1 MPELPTAR
9 PRRPLHL
16 LGSAWSRA
24 RLETKLLVIGL
35 ILLVLLT
42 ALVLGLRPDR
52 STLIALY
59 APLFGALYATT
70 LRSFRFDWGTVVILL
85 GAYGLYLAYLGYTS
99 YGERNYDAGAQLE
112 YIRHIVEKRR
122 LPTAEACFVCH
133 HPPAYYAASALPY
146 AFFAK
151 TKLASPA
158 FGVQLFSLGLFLV
171 FVVASLSLVRLYT
184 SDPWRIRL
192 AAALVAYWPYSVH
205 NAVRVHN
212 DSLVSTLMVLAFF
225 FVVRWQRDDRPRD
238 LYLASG
244 VVACALLTKSSA
256 YVLVAT
262 LLVLLA
268 HRLYARAERRAQL
281 GRAVLVGLVLA
292 AAMFLNTLRKGEG
305 RAEAAES
312 SLVDRRGALCH
323 KLLGS
328 ACDIH
333 PNSWVD
339 NRPFNYLWFDLES
352 FLAEPYVLSDRD
364 ETGRQF
370 FWNHLAQ
377 SSLFGTHNKV
387 PDRETTYELNAHV
400 AVVMHALTV
409 GMLGFLG
416 LTFLQ
421 LDRRRLARYAVP
433 LLGLGFFV
441 AFAMAFRALVPAPHH
456 SDFRHVFPML
466 SLLSLA
472 YASAVGFHA
481 RRKSVLQHL
490 GLALAI
496 PFLALSVFYF
506 WPKYDWA
513 TRVSARTVRV
523 ELSDYAKPVRE
534 GAPWDRR
541 ENLILEGNHTIEALV
556 SPARTVSTVDL
567 SLDHDDVYE
576 LGLHGESGDRVLRL
590 GPKRRPRGGLSRY
603 RETLDPPVSGVS
615 RVTLRAIRGDRSYAL
630 GHLLLGPDQ
639 PRNEPPRS
647 EPPSTEPPSSEPP
660 SSEPSP

>member
-1 MPELPTAR
+1 MPELP
-9 PRRPLHL
+9 PLGLRRSLQK
-16 LGSAWSRA
+16 LGSAWSTA
-24 RLETKLLVIGL
+24 RLETKLLASGL
-35 ILLVLLT
+35 LLLVVLT
-42 ALVLGLRPDR
+42 ALVLGLRPGR
-52 STLIALY
+52 GTLIALY

-70 LRSFRFDWGTVVILL
+70 LRRLRYDWGTVALLL

-133 HPPAYYAASALPY
+133 HPPAYYALSAPPY

-171 FVVASLSLVRLYT
+171 FVTASVSLVRLYT

-205 NAVRVHN
+205 NSVRVHN

-238 LYLASG
+238 LYLASA
-244 VVACALLTKSSA
+244 VIAFALLTKSSA

-268 HRLYARAERRAQL
+268 HRLYARAGRKAQL
-281 GRAVLVGLVLA
+281 GRAAIVGVVLA
-292 AAMFLNTLRKGEG
+292 AAMFANTWRKGEG
-305 RAEAAES
+305 RAEGAES

-339 NRPFNYLWFDLES
+339 NRPFNYLWFDLRS

-387 PDRETTYELNAHV
+387 ADRETTYELNAHV

-409 GMLGFLG
+409 GMMGFLG
-416 LTFLQ
+416 LSFLQ

-441 AFAMAFRALVPAPHH
+441 AFAIAFRALVPAPHH
-456 SDFRHVFPML
+456 GDFRHVFPML

-481 RRKSVLQHL
+481 RRRSVLQHL
-490 GLALAI
+490 GLALAV

-513 TRVSARTVRV
+513 TRLSARTVRV
-523 ELSDYAKPVRE
+523 ELADYAKPVRE
-534 GAPWDRR
+534 GTAWDRR
-541 ENLILEGNHTIEALV
+541 GNLILEGNHTIEALV
-556 SPARTVSTVDL
+556 SPARTVSSVEL

-576 LGLHGESGDRVLRL
+576 LGLHGAAGDRVLRL
-590 GPKRRPRGGLSRY
+590 GPKRRPRGGLSHY
-603 RETLDPPVSGVS
+603 RETFDPPLEGVR
-615 RVTLRAIRGDRSYAL
+615 RVTLRAVRGDRSYAL
-630 GHLLLGPDQ
+630 GHLVLRGP
-639 PRNEPPRS
+639 
-647 EPPSTEPPSSEPP
+647 EPPSTEPPSP
-660 SSEPSP
+660 